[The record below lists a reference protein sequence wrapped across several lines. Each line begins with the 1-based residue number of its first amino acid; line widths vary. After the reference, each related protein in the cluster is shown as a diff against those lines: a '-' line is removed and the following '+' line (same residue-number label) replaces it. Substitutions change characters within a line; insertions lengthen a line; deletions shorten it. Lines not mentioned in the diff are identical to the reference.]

1 MNDTGAMKLVEAII
15 GQARTDYIEALIQL
29 DTFEPIVQRAK
40 WRVQEVERSIM
51 GPSMSYL
58 LGEEEPETLLQRW
71 QDEAYDII
79 DSKKKKKRKARIK

>member
-15 GQARTDYIEALIQL
+15 GQARTDYIDALIQL
-29 DTFEPIVQRAK
+29 DAFEPIVQRAK

-58 LGEEEPETLLQRW
+58 LGGQSL
-71 QDEAYDII
+71 
-79 DSKKKKKRKARIK
+79 KRSCKDGRMRLTT